1 VSGGADS
8 VTDLAGRV
16 GRKTPQVSNDLSVLE
31 DAGIVHFRDGDGRAK
46 APFVPYQRVHIEAE
60 EERVGILD
68 VVPGFVTTQIV
79 ATASNAMSVR
89 VEVVA
94 LRETLTTVHD
104 QSIPEARHHIV
115 VD

>member
-1 VSGGADS
+1 MCHDRNGRRNTSIAPLDEFERVMVDMNLVTTGG
-8 VTDLAGRV
+8 
-16 GRKTPQVSNDLSVLE
+16 
-31 DAGIVHFRDGDGRAK
+31 
-46 APFVPYQRVHIEAE
+46 VHIEAE
-60 EERVGILD
+60 DECVGILD

-89 VEVVA
+89 IEVVA
-94 LRETLTTVHD
+94 LRETFTTVHD